1 MKKNTRGRKGKTTA
15 KLQISKAPRQKENP
29 GCHRTCWSDSDEPQ
43 SKFVNFDSERA
54 ANFNKDEP
62 KYFESVLRVHKSV
75 VSLMAT
81 TDGWGMFCSGTVI
94 DHVGEKTWI
103 LTSATLVRKPTS
115 QFEVYRNDD
124 IKIEVILH
132 NEQTVTGSL
141 EMCDLH
147 YNIAIVTIEYP
158 GSMVLLPAL
167 GLNNLPKY
175 YSLQPRAVVALGRDV
190 DSKAFLV
197 KCGKLVRKNIELDCK
212 ELVVCM
218 CDITKDFIGG
228 PVMDSQKRFLG
239 ITYAYEKTA
248 LYLPVEIAARCINYY
263 KKGKTIPWLRIRGQA
278 LHTLALDVLE
288 SLSSK
293 FDTPPSGILIDKIC
307 DMSTENCGGIEVGD
321 IISKLDGD
329 ALYSVAQ
336 FTAMFLDK
344 KEVAMDKLNTVEAI
358 VQRPMDKTSFVAK
371 LNVQEVASDEHDN
384 SIQNRWMHWKRSG
397 FND

>member
-1 MKKNTRGRKGKTTA
+1 MKKKNTRGRKGKTTA
-15 KLQISKAPRQKENP
+15 KLQISEDPQQKENP
-29 GCHRTCWSDSDEPQ
+29 GHRTCWSDSDEPQ

-62 KYFESVLRVHKSV
+62 EYFESVLRVHKSV
-75 VSLMAT
+75 VSLVAT
-81 TDGWGMFCSGTVI
+81 ADGWRMFCSGTVI

-103 LTSATLVRKPTS
+103 LTSATLVRKPTT
-115 QFEVYRNDD
+115 QFEVYRQDD

-132 NEQTVTGSL
+132 NEQTATGSL

-147 YNIAIVTIEYP
+147 YNIAI
-158 GSMVLLPAL
+158 
-167 GLNNLPKY
+167 
-175 YSLQPRAVVALGRDV
+175 PRPVVALGRDV

-218 CDITKDFIGG
+218 CDITKDFVGG

-239 ITYAYEKTA
+239 ITYSYEKSA
-248 LYLPVEIAARCINYY
+248 LYLPVEIAARCINYF
-263 KKGKTIPWLRIRGQA
+263 KKERTIPWLRIRGQA

-344 KEVAMDKLNTVEAI
+344 KEAAMDTLNTVIIEAI

-384 SIQNRWMHWKRSG
+384 SIQNRWMHWKHSG
-397 FND
+397 YNE